1 MFKRS
6 NTVELFTK
14 KVMDFMT
21 DNYILVNKKELI
33 KTSLEKLKELKK
45 STILIED
52 NNQICGIITEKD
64 ILKRVV
70 FKANE
75 QTTVDQI
82 MTRPVKFVYNDDLL
96 FHAVGKMRKLN
107 LHHLPV
113 FNMNGNVLGMIDMNT
128 ALTAELG
135 DTIYQI
141 DKMTYDEEDII
152 GLIKIKQQQIY
163 LTENMLNRN
172 IDPLDISYLLSF
184 LNNVIYRRA
193 IRLAEKRVGE
203 KKIIKEIPFFSIIVM
218 GSGGRMESF
227 LHPDQDNGIIYEAN
241 NEDTKKLDLYF
252 EELAKDFTKTL
263 DDCGI
268 PFCKGNLMASNS
280 LWRKSLPEW
289 KDQVNHFLDNHT
301 PQDMRHIDML
311 YDFKSVYGKSVLA
324 ENLRTHLNEKLH
336 EKKLLKF
343 LYFSE
348 EESDAAIG
356 FFGQFILE
364 KKDKENIGLLNLKHT
379 GTLPMIESIRLY
391 AIKHKITKTSTFER
405 LDELNKLKVLSD
417 DEIDFFKN
425 AQRFMSKILLKN
437 QIERTKQGLMMKNF
451 INPKLLLEREKK
463 VLKIYLKKIKEL
475 KKRVRVDIGEEYF

>member
-184 LNNVIYRRA
+184 LNNVI
-193 IRLAEKRVGE
+193 
-203 KKIIKEIPFFSIIVM
+203 
-218 GSGGRMESF
+218 
-227 LHPDQDNGIIYEAN
+227 
-241 NEDTKKLDLYF
+241 
-252 EELAKDFTKTL
+252 
-263 DDCGI
+263 
-268 PFCKGNLMASNS
+268 
-280 LWRKSLPEW
+280 
-289 KDQVNHFLDNHT
+289 
-301 PQDMRHIDML
+301 
-311 YDFKSVYGKSVLA
+311 
-324 ENLRTHLNEKLH
+324 
-336 EKKLLKF
+336 
-343 LYFSE
+343 
-348 EESDAAIG
+348 
-356 FFGQFILE
+356 
-364 KKDKENIGLLNLKHT
+364 
-379 GTLPMIESIRLY
+379 
-391 AIKHKITKTSTFER
+391 
-405 LDELNKLKVLSD
+405 
-417 DEIDFFKN
+417 
-425 AQRFMSKILLKN
+425 
-437 QIERTKQGLMMKNF
+437 
-451 INPKLLLEREKK
+451 
-463 VLKIYLKKIKEL
+463 
-475 KKRVRVDIGEEYF
+475 